1 MSIIEG
7 SGKFICF
14 IHNFET
20 VDLEKGLRR
29 ERQTIL
35 APSIETMGIASAPI
49 IILGQTNIEVTAS
62 VVVPILTFLKIAR
75 ASLIVQTE
83 NIIPMTASIALK
95 NTEPQKIEME
105 IVNPVITVKKINK
118 TLKVLTAITETLDIL
133 AKIRTAKTVGY
144 QSTKN
149 IDVSKT
155 KSYKKL
161 EQIEKD
167 LNKKLE
173 KIFASIMTQAEI
185 YNKTIDQLKRE
196 NNARIKQTVREA
208 IQSAYITGSNYVTK
222 TNKTNQIP
230 VFITERDIENIR
242 KHTDTFVAALWRKV
256 ETTIQQRQSE
266 KMFPPTTLQGKPT
279 TPLEKG
285 TISIP
290 IPFQDT
296 PATATAVDSGTPSDL
311 LPPASSTTAAAAAAA
326 ATALTTT
333 MLNNALHEAV
343 RSKLVQTKQQQLT
356 ETTRKLMW
364 ITEHDD
370 KVCPICAALD
380 GQTWDE
386 DDPSM
391 KTPGPDDSHYNC
403 RCMLKLVDS
412 EGYILSDE

>member
-1 MSIIEG
+1 MS
-7 SGKFICF
+7 
-14 IHNFET
+14 T
-20 VDLEKGLRR
+20 DRLV
-29 ERQTIL
+29 
-35 APSIETMGIASAPI
+35 
-49 IILGQTNIEVTAS
+49 
-62 VVVPILTFLKIAR
+62 
-75 ASLIVQTE
+75 
-83 NIIPMTASIALK
+83 
-95 NTEPQKIEME
+95 
-105 IVNPVITVKKINK
+105 K
-118 TLKVLTAITETLDIL
+118 TLKLLYLVEDVFSI
-133 AKIRTAKTVGY
+133 IRTARTIGY
-144 QSTKN
+144 QSTKDL
-149 IDVSKT
+149 DVSKT

-167 LNKKLE
+167 LNRKLE
-173 KIFASIMTQAEI
+173 KIFSSIMTQAEI
-185 YNKTIDQLKRE
+185 YNKTVDQLKRE

-208 IQSAYITGSNYVTK
+208 IQSAYIAGSNYVTK
-222 TNKTNQIP
+222 TNKTNPIP

-296 PATATAVDSGTPSDL
+296 TATVTAVDSGTPSDL
-311 LPPASSTTAAAAAAA
+311 LPSASSSAAAAAAAAA

-333 MLNNALHEAV
+333 MLNNTLHEAV
-343 RSKLVQTKQQQLT
+343 RSKLVQTKQQQLP
-356 ETTRKLMW
+356 EATRKLIW
-364 ITEHDD
+364 VTEHDD

-391 KTPGPDDSHYNC
+391 KTPGPEEYGNSSHYNC
-403 RCMLKLVDS
+403 RCMLKLVDDD
-412 EGYILSDE
+412 GFILSDE